1 MMVSLAPVGTEQSY
15 EQNHLY
21 RVVSLW
27 SKVTLTIIITLT
39 SVFGLLDL
47 SFFQN
52 IKTRYSQLVAKPL
65 DQSLIEKATILSQQ
79 ADEFNT
85 LVALLGKIQSL
96 KQDDTTILRT
106 LFNSGQSYQININRI
121 LISNAPANNLTL
133 QGRAKNQEAVFNWR
147 SNLEKQEF

>member
-1 MMVSLAPVGTEQSY
+1 
-15 EQNHLY
+15 
-21 RVVSLW
+21 VV
-27 SKVTLTIIITLT
+27 
-39 SVFGLLDL
+39 
-47 SFFQN
+47 
-52 IKTRYSQLVAKPL
+52 KPL

-85 LVALLGKIQSL
+85 LVALLGKIQFL